1 MKVREDKSS
10 ESASLFKKILVPL
23 DSSANS
29 NSGMK
34 LAIEISKKFG
44 ASLVG
49 THVYAARLHEDRFK
63 QMESGLP
70 PQYQKENELQRQRDV
85 HNVLI
90 DKGLQLISDSYFS
103 TFAKECQ
110 EAGIKVE
117 GKNLEGKNFAE
128 IAKETNNGDYDLV
141 IMGALGLGAV
151 EHSIVGTVCE
161 RVLRQIRTDC
171 LVVKEDRP
179 LGGDIL
185 VAIDGSPSSYWGI
198 KVAISMHKAFGGE
211 IEAVSVFDP
220 YFHQVAFKSIA
231 DILSSDAKNVFKF
244 EEQEAL
250 HDEIIDKGLA
260 RIYQEHLDRAAKLAE
275 KNGVKIKTNLLAGKP
290 YDEIIKHLRWKKYS
304 LLIAGRHGIHTPEL
318 DLGGNIENLLRM
330 APCNMYISSR
340 EYELPEEF
348 LEKPEES
355 QVAWE
360 DKTVTRLDRVPF
372 FARGIAKKAVEDFAL
387 ERGFKKITDE
397 VFNDAVK
404 KLLPPSARKSMG
416 IE

>member
-1 MKVREDKSS
+1 MKNKKSNK
-10 ESASLFKKILVPL
+10 EASLFNKVLVPL

-34 LAIEISKKFG
+34 MAIELAKKYE
-44 ASLVG
+44 ALLVG

-70 PQYQKENELQRQRDV
+70 PQYQQEDELERQRDI

-90 DKGLQLISDSYFS
+90 DKGLQLIADSYFS

-110 EAGIKVE
+110 EAGIKVS

-141 IMGALGLGAV
+141 VMGFLGLGAV

-198 KVAISMHKAFGGE
+198 KVAISIQEAFGGE

-220 YFHQVAFKSIA
+220 HFHQVAFKSIA

-260 RIYQEHLDRAAKLAE
+260 KIYQEHLDRAAKLAE
-275 KNGVKIKTNLLAGKP
+275 MNGAKIKTNLLAGKP
-290 YDEIIKHLRWKKYS
+290 YNEIIKHLRWKKYS
-304 LLIAGRHGIHTPEL
+304 LLITGRHGIHTPEL
-318 DLGGNIENLLRM
+318 DLGGNTENLLRM

-348 LEKPEES
+348 FKRPES
-355 QVAWE
+355 QVEWE
-360 DKTVTRLDRVPF
+360 DKTVTRLDKVPF
-372 FARGIAKKAVEDFAL
+372 FARGMAKKAIEDFAQ
-387 ERGFKKITDE
+387 ERGIKKVTEE
-397 VFNDAVK
+397 VFSDAVK
-404 KLLPPSARKSMG
+404 KLLPPSARRSMG

>member
-1 MKVREDKSS
+1 MEVREDRSS
-10 ESASLFKKILVPL
+10 KRASLFKKILVPL

-34 LAIEISKKFG
+34 LAIEISKKFD

-70 PQYQKENELQRQRDV
+70 PQYQKEDELQRQRDV

-161 RVLRQIRTDC
+161 RVIRQIRTDC

-198 KVAISMHKAFGGE
+198 KVAISIQKVFGGE

-348 LEKPEES
+348 LEKPES

-360 DKTVTRLDRVPF
+360 EKTVTRLDRVPF
-372 FARGIAKKAVEDFAL
+372 FARGIAKQAIEDFAQ
-387 ERGFKKITDE
+387 ERDIKKITDD

>member
-1 MKVREDKSS
+1 
-10 ESASLFKKILVPL
+10 
-23 DSSANS
+23 
-29 NSGMK
+29 
-34 LAIEISKKFG
+34 
-44 ASLVG
+44 
-49 THVYAARLHEDRFK
+49 
-63 QMESGLP
+63 LP
-70 PQYQKENELQRQRDV
+70 PQYQQEDELNRQRDV

-103 TFAKECQ
+103 TFAKECE
-110 EAGIKVE
+110 EANINVE

-128 IAKETNNGDYDLV
+128 IAKETNTGEYDLV
-141 IMGALGLGAV
+141 VMGALGLGAV
-151 EHSIVGTVCE
+151 EHSIIGTVCE

-179 LGGDIL
+179 LDGDIL

-198 KVAISMHKAFGGE
+198 NVAISIQEAFGGE

-275 KNGVKIKTNLLAGKP
+275 KAGVKIKTNLLAGKP
-290 YDEIIKHLRWKKYS
+290 YNEIIKHLRWKTYS

-318 DLGGNIENLLRM
+318 DLGGNTENLLRM
-330 APCNMYISSR
+330 APCNLYISSR
-340 EYELPEEF
+340 EYDLPEEF
-348 LEKPEES
+348 LKKTES
-355 QVAWE
+355 QVGWE
-360 DKTVTRLDRVPF
+360 EKTERRLDRVPF
-372 FARGIAKKAVEDFAL
+372 FARGMAKKAIEDFAQ
-387 ERGFKKITDE
+387 ERGVKKITE
-397 VFNDAVK
+397 EIFNNAVK